1 MRIQT
6 YANWAHRH
14 AAPPAAG
21 TAAPPVDD
29 LTGLID
35 DLIAQVAY
43 YPSFVVEMT
52 PDACGLLI
60 GLGHM
65 TGSSAGSGVQAR
77 VVRKGEPPVVVL
89 RWCLQELRT

>member
-6 YANWAHRH
+6 YASWVHRH

-21 TAAPPVDD
+21 TAAQPVDD

-35 DLIAQVAY
+35 DLIAQIAY

-52 PDACGLLI
+52 PDARGLLI

-65 TGSSAGSGVQAR
+65 TGSSAGSR
-77 VVRKGEPPVVVL
+77 
-89 RWCLQELRT
+89 

>member
-29 LTGLID
+29 LTGIID

-52 PDACGLLI
+52 PDACGLL
-60 GLGHM
+60 L
-65 TGSSAGSGVQAR
+65 AGAQR
-77 VVRKGEPPVVVL
+77 VVQTEEQPDGMV
-89 RWCLQELRT
+89 CLRTAGGKIWVTHADYHRLLA